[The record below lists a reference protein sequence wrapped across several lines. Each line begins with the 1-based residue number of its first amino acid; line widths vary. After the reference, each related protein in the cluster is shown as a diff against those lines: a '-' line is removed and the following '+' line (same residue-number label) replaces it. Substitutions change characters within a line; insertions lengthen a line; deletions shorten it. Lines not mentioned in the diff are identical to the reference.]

1 MDKKHIFFFDVMR
14 CVAALAVIIIHALG
28 PYRHELGQIPMGEWI
43 TAITFNGFS
52 RWAVPVFILITGA
65 LMLNDRRPFDLKYYL
80 SRRLGK
86 VLIPF
91 IAWSLFYAYL
101 SGWTIAGFDAAT
113 VKNVLAES
121 YHHSTYY
128 HLGFFYY
135 FIPLYAAIPFLQIF
149 VRRYNDSALYA
160 LTGVWLLTTLLF
172 LMRIDG
178 PWSEQFWLYMGLLPL
193 GYILFQKL
201 PINNTTVVI
210 ALILGLGG
218 MALGTYMV
226 IENSIA
232 ADRYSVGRWFSYK
245 TTNTILAASMIFVL
259 AKAYADKINESFKK
273 VISVVSQHSLGIYI
287 LHPLFLWP
295 MNELAL
301 YQGHPI
307 VMIPLWVIISGSCA
321 LFTSWLLSRST
332 KTRWLLP

>member
-1 MDKKHIFFFDVMR
+1 MDKKHIFFFDGMR
-14 CVAALAVIIIHALG
+14 CVAALAVIVIHALG

-65 LMLNDRRPFDLKYYL
+65 LMLSDKRPFDMKYYL

-91 IAWSLFYAYL
+91 VIWSLFYAYL
-101 SGWTIAGFDAAT
+101 SGWTIEGFSGDA
-113 VKNVLAES
+113 VKEALAES
-121 YHHSTYY
+121 YHHQTYY

-135 FIPLYAAIPFLQIF
+135 FIPLYVAIPFLQLL
-149 VRRYNDSALYA
+149 VRKFDDSALYA

-172 LMRIDG
+172 LLRIDG

-193 GYILFQKL
+193 GYILYQKL
-201 PINNTTVVI
+201 PVTQGVVI
-210 ALILGLGG
+210 TAVILGVGAMILSS
-218 MALGTYMV
+218 YMV
-226 IENSIA
+226 VQGSIEEG
-232 ADRYSVGRWFSYK
+232 RYYVGRWFSYK
-245 TTNTILAASMIFVL
+245 TLNTVLAASMIFIVC
-259 AKAYADKINESFKK
+259 KAYAENLAPSAKRVVRF
-273 VISVVSQHSLGIYI
+273 ISKYSLGVYL

-295 MNELAL
+295 MNELEL
-301 YQGHPI
+301 HVGHPAYM
-307 VMIPLWVIISGSCA
+307 VPFWVIVSGSLA
-321 LFTSWLLSRST
+321 LATSWLLSLSS

>member
-1 MDKKHIFFFDVMR
+1 MDKKHIFFFDAMR

-28 PYRHELGQIPMGEWI
+28 PYRHELGQIPMGEWV

-65 LMLNDRRPFDLKYYL
+65 LMLNDKRPFDMKYYL

-101 SGWTIAGFDAAT
+101 SGWTIEGFNGNT
-113 VKNVLAES
+113 VKEVLSES
-121 YHHSTYY
+121 YHHQTYY

-135 FIPLYAAIPFLQIF
+135 FIPLYVAIPFLQVF
-149 VRRYNDSALYA
+149 VRKFDDSALYA
-160 LTGVWLLTTLLF
+160 FTGLWLLTTLLF
-172 LMRIDG
+172 LLRVDG

-193 GYILFQKL
+193 GYILYQKL
-201 PINNTTVVI
+201 PASRGVVTVSI
-210 ALILGLGG
+210 ILGVGA
-218 MALGTYMV
+218 MALSSYMV
-226 IENSIA
+226 VQGSIEEG
-232 ADRYSVGRWFSYK
+232 RYYVGRWFSYK
-245 TTNTILAASMIFVL
+245 TLNTVLAASMIFIVC
-259 AKAYADKINESFKK
+259 KAYADKLWPGAKK
-273 VISVVSQHSLGIYI
+273 VVSFISKYSLGIYI

-295 MNELAL
+295 MNELGL
-301 YQGHPI
+301 HQGHPI
-307 VMIPLWVIISGSCA
+307 YMIPFWVIVSGSLA
-321 LFTSWLLSRST
+321 LATSWLLSLSS